1 MGNSVRDVCYEGTNL
16 LQFKTHMPWR
26 VIGHGTINSQQL
38 EEVSSDVIFLEVL
51 CPAANFA
58 ISRSNVNPSY
68 LVLDFKCYWSHLTSW
83 VKCKDCRLESL
94 VP

>member
-38 EEVSSDVIFLEVL
+38 EEVSSDVIFL
-51 CPAANFA
+51 
-58 ISRSNVNPSY
+58 
-68 LVLDFKCYWSHLTSW
+68 
-83 VKCKDCRLESL
+83 
-94 VP
+94 

>member
-16 LQFKTHMPWR
+16 LQFKTHMHWR

-38 EEVSSDVIFLEVL
+38 EEVSSDVTFVSLMS
-51 CPAANFA
+51 AANFA
-58 ISRSNVNPSY
+58 KSRSNVDPSY